1 MSLQELSANEL
12 DQYIADTQGKLLVD
26 FYAPWCAPCRM
37 IAPLL
42 EQLQA
47 EDEQITIVK
56 VNTDEAPEM
65 LSRYGFR
72 GIPAL
77 LLFENSEV
85 QASKVGALSLNQL
98 KEFVS
103 S

>member
-1 MSLQELSANEL
+1 MSLKELNASEL
-12 DQYIADTQGKLLVD
+12 DQYIADTKGKLLVD

-42 EQLQA
+42 EQLQVD
-47 EDEQITIVK
+47 DEQITVVK

-77 LLFENSEV
+77 LLFENSEI
-85 QASKVGALSLNQL
+85 QASKVGALSMNQL
-98 KEFVS
+98 KDFVNS
-103 S
+103 